1 MLFPVKQSV
10 FLSINNCYQ
19 ANSNKQ
25 LDSNKSEYPF
35 AKEGKG
41 FLQKADVSVKCP
53 RIYYKQKW
61 VKNMEKTLAE
71 LSEHRAKERPYSPQ
85 NGC

>member
-1 MLFPVKQSV
+1 MLFLVKQSV

-19 ANSNKQ
+19 PNSNKQ
-25 LDSNKSEYPF
+25 LDSNKSEYAF

-61 VKNMEKTLAE
+61 VKNTEKTLAE
-71 LSEHRAKERPYSPQ
+71 LYEHRAKERPYSP
-85 NGC
+85 